1 MVRIEGEVN
10 APLEQDII
18 DPSLLP
24 LPALA
29 AVALPVAWDIE
40 SAWKDYYFKLSDPFM
55 KYFTDMVMG
64 HNCLGIWRA
73 ASLADPLNM
82 HRTAITPAYL
92 RAAVAPLLNKL
103 FKPALVDSMIGEL
116 SEYDKACSKIDW
128 IHEKYS
134 VRLGKVEAFWSTH
147 KLLPAWTEFAHLV
160 FLLQPTSACAER
172 AFSILKYIMGDQ
184 QVSLLIDKIEASL
197 MLKYNRG
204 LNK

>member
-1 MVRIEGEVN
+1 MIESSG
-10 APLEQDII
+10 LT
-18 DPSLLP
+18 PSLLP
-24 LPALA
+24 LLALA

-40 SAWKDYYFKLSDPFM
+40 SAWKDYCFKLSDPFM

-92 RAAVAPLLNKL
+92 RATVAPLLNKL
-103 FKPALVDSMIGEL
+103 VKPALVCL
-116 SEYDKACSKIDW
+116 
-128 IHEKYS
+128 
-134 VRLGKVEAFWSTH
+134 
-147 KLLPAWTEFAHLV
+147 HL
-160 FLLQPTSACAER
+160 PTSACVER

-184 QVSLLIDKIEASL
+184 QVSSLIDKIDASL
-197 MLKYNRG
+197 MLRYNRG